1 MDKYGGRSHIYI
13 LQLHIWLIFCFT
25 GNITKDKMNNMMW
38 VRMVGEFIY
47 IFYNYVFCL
56 YIIFF
61 DRVDE
66 ARKMR
71 IQIWMRMAEM
81 SYIYIYITVTYL
93 AYIFSFNVLVIH
105 FL

>member
-1 MDKYGGRSHIYI
+1 
-13 LQLHIWLIFCFT
+13 
-25 GNITKDKMNNMMW
+25 MNNMMW

-81 SYIYIYITVTYL
+81 SYIYIYILQLRTWL
-93 AYIFSFNVLVIH
+93 ISFPLMC
-105 FL
+105 

>member
-1 MDKYGGRSHIYI
+1 
-13 LQLHIWLIFCFT
+13 
-25 GNITKDKMNNMMW
+25 MNNMMW

-81 SYIYIYITVTYL
+81 SYIYIYILQLRTWL
-93 AYIFSFNVLVIH
+93 IF